1 MDSSKDLDS
10 NIVWLTMEIYIK
22 VPLQFGLHM
31 NSLVF
36 KSNLKKLFVGL
47 SLLMLLIVNVWWS
60 ILKVYFVAT
69 KYFILLVFLGEKLV
83 RHKPQFASTTICQ
96 VTAIKIKTAW
106 LKLEI
111 YFFIGLGT
119 WSSRTKY
126 CRLAFSWYCS
136 PWSAVA
142 CHFTWSLYA

>member
-47 SLLMLLIVNVWWS
+47 SLLMLLIVNV
-60 ILKVYFVAT
+60 
-69 KYFILLVFLGEKLV
+69 
-83 RHKPQFASTTICQ
+83 
-96 VTAIKIKTAW
+96 
-106 LKLEI
+106 
-111 YFFIGLGT
+111 
-119 WSSRTKY
+119 
-126 CRLAFSWYCS
+126 
-136 PWSAVA
+136 
-142 CHFTWSLYA
+142 